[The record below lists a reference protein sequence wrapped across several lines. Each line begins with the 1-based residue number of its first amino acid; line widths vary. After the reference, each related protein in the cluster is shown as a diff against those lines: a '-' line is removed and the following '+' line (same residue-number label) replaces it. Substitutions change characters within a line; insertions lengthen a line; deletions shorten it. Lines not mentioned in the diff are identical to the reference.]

1 MRRQRIFVGLG
12 TAIVMT
18 TSLTVAPSA
27 TAAAAQ
33 AATQVP
39 SQIFAQTPSAHLS
52 TPQAAPSDKDR
63 PGKNKQSA
71 GSSKASGKKAAK
83 KAAQKAA
90 AKKAAA
96 KKAGSKK
103 AAAKKAGSKKA
114 VSKKAAAQQSAKR
127 AAAKKAAAKRAAA
140 KRAAA
145 KRAAAAQRIAYKR
158 AKARAKTIKAP
169 RMVQGRICPTRN
181 FSYGDGWGA
190 DRGRRNHAGMDMS
203 GRRGTPLFAIESG
216 YINRTKRQSN
226 GAMQIVMK
234 GKSGSKYYYGHM
246 QHVFVRGGQSV
257 RAGQVIGTMGDSG
270 SPGAVHLHF
279 EYWKSG
285 RESAAV
291 NPASLLRTICRAA
304 Q

>member
-1 MRRQRIFVGLG
+1 MRARRTLVGLCG
-12 TAIVMT
+12 AALVAGAL
-18 TSLTVAPSA
+18 SLP
-27 TAAAAQ
+27 TAAMAAQ
-33 AATQVP
+33 P
-39 SQIFAQTPSAHLS
+39 
-52 TPQAAPSDKDR
+52 AAPVVGGASAAAPTSVVATKDQ
-63 PGKNKQSA
+63 PGKK
-71 GSSKASGKKAAK
+71 KSGKKAA
-83 KAAQKAA
+83 
-90 AKKAAA
+90 
-96 KKAGSKK
+96 SKK
-103 AAAKKAGSKKA
+103 AAAKKAGAKKAGAKKEASKKA
-114 VSKKAAAQQSAKR
+114 GAKKSAAKK

-145 KRAAAAQRIAYKR
+145 KRAAIAYKR
-158 AKARAKTIKAP
+158 AKARAKTIQAP

-181 FSYGDGWGA
+181 FEYGDGWGA
-190 DRGRRNHAGMDMS
+190 DRGRRNHAGMDMG

-226 GAMQIVMK
+226 GAMQIVLK

-246 QHVFVRGGQSV
+246 QHVFVRGGQKV
-257 RAGQVIGTMGDSG
+257 RAGQVIATMGDSG

>member
-1 MRRQRIFVGLG
+1 MRRQRLIVGLG

-18 TSLTVAPSA
+18 TSLTLAPSA
-27 TAAAAQ
+27 
-33 AATQVP
+33 
-39 SQIFAQTPSAHLS
+39 SAVTS
-52 TPQAAPSDKDR
+52 QAAPQVSTQMSALAHSAPLGAPAAAPTDKDR
-63 PGKNKQSA
+63 PGKNKQAA
-71 GSSKASGKKAAK
+71 GSSKISQKKTGKKAAK
-83 KAAQKAA
+83 KAAKSSVKKAATKKAATKKAAKRAA
-90 AKKAAA
+90 AKKAVA
-96 KKAGSKK
+96 KK
-103 AAAKKAGSKKA
+103 
-114 VSKKAAAQQSAKR
+114 

-140 KRAAA
+140 KRAAI
-145 KRAAAAQRIAYKR
+145 AQRIAYKR
-158 AKARAKTIKAP
+158 AKAKAKTIKAP

-190 DRGRRNHAGMDMS
+190 DRGRRNHAGMDMA

-216 YINRTKRQSN
+216 FINRTKRQSN
-226 GAMQIVMK
+226 GAMQIVLK

-246 QHVFVRGGQSV
+246 QHVFVRGGQKV
-257 RAGQVIGTMGDSG
+257 RAGQVIATMGDSG

-291 NPASLLRTICRAA
+291 NPASLLRTICGAA

>member
-1 MRRQRIFVGLG
+1 MRARRTLVGLCG
-12 TAIVMT
+12 AALVAVA
-18 TSLTVAPSA
+18 LTLPSA
-27 TAAAAQ
+27 AMAAQPAAPVVSGASTAAP
-33 AATQVP
+33 TSVV
-39 SQIFAQTPSAHLS
+39 T
-52 TPQAAPSDKDR
+52 TKDQ
-63 PGKNKQSA
+63 PGKNK
-71 GSSKASGKKAAK
+71 SGKK
-83 KAAQKAA
+83 KAA

-96 KKAGSKK
+96 KKL
-103 AAAKKAGSKKA
+103 AAKK
-114 VSKKAAAQQSAKR
+114 
-127 AAAKKAAAKRAAA
+127 AAAKKAAAKRAA
-140 KRAAA
+140 
-145 KRAAAAQRIAYKR
+145 IAYKR

-181 FSYGDGWGA
+181 FTYGDGWGA
-190 DRGRRNHAGMDMS
+190 DRGRRNHAGMDMG

-226 GAMQIVMK
+226 GAMQIVLK

-246 QHVFVRGGQSV
+246 QHVFVRGGQKV
-257 RAGQVIGTMGDSG
+257 RAGQVIATMGDSG

-291 NPASLLRTICRAA
+291 NPASLLRTICRSA

>member
-1 MRRQRIFVGLG
+1 MRRQRVIVGLG

-18 TSLTVAPSA
+18 TSLTLAPSA
-27 TAAAAQ
+27 SAVTSQ
-33 AATQVP
+33 AATQV
-39 SQIFAQTPSAHLS
+39 STQMSAQAHSAPLGA
-52 TPQAAPSDKDR
+52 PAAAPSDKDR
-63 PGKNKQSA
+63 PGKNKQAA
-71 GSSKASGKKAAK
+71 GSSKVSQKKTGKKAAK
-83 KAAQKAA
+83 KAAQSSVKKAATKKA

-96 KKAGSKK
+96 KKAV
-103 AAAKKAGSKKA
+103 AKK
-114 VSKKAAAQQSAKR
+114 

-140 KRAAA
+140 KRAAI
-145 KRAAAAQRIAYKR
+145 AQRIAYKR
-158 AKARAKTIKAP
+158 AKAKAKTIKAP

-190 DRGRRNHAGMDMS
+190 DRGRRKHAGLDLS
-203 GRRGTPLFAIESG
+203 ARRGTPLFAIESG

-226 GAMQIVMK
+226 GALQIVMK
-234 GKSGSKYYYGHM
+234 GRSGSKYYYGHM
-246 QHVFVRGGQSV
+246 QHVFVRGGQNV

>member
-1 MRRQRIFVGLG
+1 MRARRTLVGLCG
-12 TAIVMT
+12 AALVAGAL
-18 TSLTVAPSA
+18 SLP
-27 TAAAAQ
+27 TAAMAAQ
-33 AATQVP
+33 P
-39 SQIFAQTPSAHLS
+39 
-52 TPQAAPSDKDR
+52 AAPVVGGASAAAPTSVVATKDQ
-63 PGKNKQSA
+63 PGKK
-71 GSSKASGKKAAK
+71 KSGKKK
-83 KAAQKAA
+83 QAA
-90 AKKAAA
+90 AKKAA
-96 KKAGSKK
+96 SKK
-103 AAAKKAGSKKA
+103 AAAKKAGAKKA
-114 VSKKAAAQQSAKR
+114 GAKKAAS
-127 AAAKKAAAKRAAA
+127 KKAAAKRAAA

-145 KRAAAAQRIAYKR
+145 KRAAIAYKR
-158 AKARAKTIKAP
+158 AKARAKTIQAP

-181 FSYGDGWGA
+181 FEYGDGWGA
-190 DRGRRNHAGMDMS
+190 DRGRRNHAGMDMG

-226 GAMQIVMK
+226 GAMQIVLK

-246 QHVFVRGGQSV
+246 QHVFVRGGQKV
-257 RAGQVIGTMGDSG
+257 RAGQVIATMGDSG

>member
-1 MRRQRIFVGLG
+1 MRVRRTLVGLCG
-12 TAIVMT
+12 AALVAGAL
-18 TSLTVAPSA
+18 SLP
-27 TAAAAQ
+27 TAAMAAQ
-33 AATQVP
+33 P
-39 SQIFAQTPSAHLS
+39 
-52 TPQAAPSDKDR
+52 AAPVVGGASAAAPTSVVATKDQ
-63 PGKNKQSA
+63 PGKK
-71 GSSKASGKKAAK
+71 KSGKKK
-83 KAAQKAA
+83 QAA
-90 AKKAAA
+90 AKKAASKKVGA
-96 KKAGSKK
+96 KKS
-103 AAAKKAGSKKA
+103 AAKK
-114 VSKKAAAQQSAKR
+114 

-145 KRAAAAQRIAYKR
+145 KRAAIAYKR
-158 AKARAKTIKAP
+158 AKARAKTIQAP

-181 FSYGDGWGA
+181 FEYGDGWGA
-190 DRGRRNHAGMDMS
+190 DRGRRNHAGMDMG

-226 GAMQIVMK
+226 GAMQIVLK

-246 QHVFVRGGQSV
+246 QHVFVRGGQKV
-257 RAGQVIGTMGDSG
+257 RAGQVIATMGDSG

>member
-1 MRRQRIFVGLG
+1 MRARRTLVGLCG
-12 TAIVMT
+12 AALVAGA
-18 TSLTVAPSA
+18 LTLP
-27 TAAAAQ
+27 TAAMAAQ
-33 AATQVP
+33 P
-39 SQIFAQTPSAHLS
+39 
-52 TPQAAPSDKDR
+52 AAPVVGGVSAAAPTSVVTTKDQ
-63 PGKNKQSA
+63 PGKKKAGKNK
-71 GSSKASGKKAAK
+71 KAAAK
-83 KAAQKAA
+83 NSA

-96 KKAGSKK
+96 KKAGTKKSAAKKSASKKAGTKKSAAKK
-103 AAAKKAGSKKA
+103 AAAKK
-114 VSKKAAAQQSAKR
+114 

-140 KRAAA
+140 QRAAA
-145 KRAAAAQRIAYKR
+145 KRAAIAYKR

-181 FSYGDGWGA
+181 FTYGDGWGA
-190 DRGRRNHAGMDMS
+190 DRGRRKHAGLDLS
-203 GRRGTPLFAIESG
+203 ARRGTPLFAIESG

-226 GAMQIVMK
+226 GALQIVMK
-234 GKSGSKYYYGHM
+234 GRSGSKYYYGHM

>member
-1 MRRQRIFVGLG
+1 MRRQRVIVGLG

-18 TSLTVAPSA
+18 TSLTLAPSA
-27 TAAAAQ
+27 SAVTSQ
-33 AATQVP
+33 AATQV
-39 SQIFAQTPSAHLS
+39 STQMSAQAHSAPLGA
-52 TPQAAPSDKDR
+52 PAAAPSDKDR
-63 PGKNKQSA
+63 PGKNKQAA
-71 GSSKASGKKAAK
+71 GSSKVSQKKTGKKAAK
-83 KAAQKAA
+83 KAAQSSVKKAATKKA

-96 KKAGSKK
+96 KKAV
-103 AAAKKAGSKKA
+103 AKK
-114 VSKKAAAQQSAKR
+114 

-140 KRAAA
+140 KRAAI
-145 KRAAAAQRIAYKR
+145 AQRIAYKR
-158 AKARAKTIKAP
+158 AKAKAKTIKAP

-190 DRGRRNHAGMDMS
+190 DRGRRKHAGLDLS
-203 GRRGTPLFAIESG
+203 ARRGTPLFAIESG

-226 GAMQIVMK
+226 GALQIVMK
-234 GKSGSKYYYGHM
+234 GRSGSKYYYGHM

>member
-1 MRRQRIFVGLG
+1 MAAQPAAPVVGG
-12 TAIVMT
+12 V
-18 TSLTVAPSA
+18 S
-27 TAAAAQ
+27 AAAP
-33 AATQVP
+33 TSVV
-39 SQIFAQTPSAHLS
+39 T
-52 TPQAAPSDKDR
+52 TKDQ
-63 PGKNKQSA
+63 PGKKKAGKNK
-71 GSSKASGKKAAK
+71 KAAAK
-83 KAAQKAA
+83 NSA

-96 KKAGSKK
+96 KKAGTKKSAAKKSASKKAGTKKSVAKK
-103 AAAKKAGSKKA
+103 AAAKK
-114 VSKKAAAQQSAKR
+114 

-140 KRAAA
+140 QRAAA
-145 KRAAAAQRIAYKR
+145 KRAAIAYK
-158 AKARAKTIKAP
+158 RAKTIKAP

-181 FSYGDGWGA
+181 FTYGDGWGA
-190 DRGRRNHAGMDMS
+190 DRGRRKHAGLDLS
-203 GRRGTPLFAIESG
+203 ARRGTPLFAIESG

-226 GAMQIVMK
+226 GALQIVMK
-234 GKSGSKYYYGHM
+234 GRSGSKYYYGHM

>member
-1 MRRQRIFVGLG
+1 MRVRRVLVAVCGASLVAGALAATSPALAAQPGA
-12 TAIVMT
+12 AISSAVA
-18 TSLTVAPSA
+18 VAP
-27 TAAAAQ
+27 AAVEAA
-33 AATQVP
+33 
-39 SQIFAQTPSAHLS
+39 
-52 TPQAAPSDKDR
+52 KDR
-63 PGKNKQSA
+63 PGTKKAGKSKQKAASKKSA
-71 GSSKASGKKAAK
+71 GKAAAK
-83 KAAQKAA
+83 KS

-96 KKAGSKK
+96 KKS
-103 AAAKKAGSKKA
+103 
-114 VSKKAAAQQSAKR
+114 
-127 AAAKKAAAKRAAA
+127 AAKRAAA

-145 KRAAAAQRIAYKR
+145 KRAQAKRAAIAYKR

-169 RMVQGRICPTRN
+169 QMVQGRVCPTRN
-181 FSYGDGWGA
+181 FDYGDGWGA
-190 DRGRRNHAGMDMS
+190 DRGRRNHAGMDMG

-226 GAMQIVMK
+226 GALQIVMK
-234 GKSGSKYYYGHM
+234 GRSGAKFYYGHM
-246 QHVFVRGGQSV
+246 QHVFVRGGQKV

-291 NPASLLRTICRAA
+291 NPAALLRTICRAA

>member
-1 MRRQRIFVGLG
+1 MRARRTLVGLCG
-12 TAIVMT
+12 AALVAGAL
-18 TSLTVAPSA
+18 SLP
-27 TAAAAQ
+27 TAAM
-33 AATQVP
+33 ATQP
-39 SQIFAQTPSAHLS
+39 
-52 TPQAAPSDKDR
+52 AAPVVGGASAAAPTSVVATKDQ
-63 PGKNKQSA
+63 PGKK
-71 GSSKASGKKAAK
+71 KSGKKKQAAAK
-83 KAAQKAA
+83 KAAF
-90 AKKAAA
+90 KKAAA
-96 KKAGSKK
+96 KKAGAKKAASKK
-103 AAAKKAGSKKA
+103 AGAKKSAAKK
-114 VSKKAAAQQSAKR
+114 

-145 KRAAAAQRIAYKR
+145 KRAAIAYKR
-158 AKARAKTIKAP
+158 AKARAKTIQAP

-181 FSYGDGWGA
+181 FEYGDGWGA
-190 DRGRRNHAGMDMS
+190 DRGRRNHAGMDMG

-226 GAMQIVMK
+226 GAMQIVLK

-246 QHVFVRGGQSV
+246 QHVFVRGGQKV
-257 RAGQVIGTMGDSG
+257 RAGQVIATMGDSG

>member
-1 MRRQRIFVGLG
+1 MRRQRLVVGLG

-27 TAAAAQ
+27 TAVTSQ
-33 AATQVP
+33 AATQV
-39 SQIFAQTPSAHLS
+39 SIQAYSAHLGV
-52 TPQAAPSDKDR
+52 PAAVPTDKDR
-63 PGKNKQSA
+63 PGKNKQAA
-71 GSSKASGKKAAK
+71 GSSKVSQKKTGKKAAK
-83 KAAQKAA
+83 KAAKTSVKKAATKKAAKRAA
-90 AKKAAA
+90 AKKAVA
-96 KKAGSKK
+96 KK
-103 AAAKKAGSKKA
+103 
-114 VSKKAAAQQSAKR
+114 

-140 KRAAA
+140 KRAAI
-145 KRAAAAQRIAYKR
+145 AQRIAYKR

-169 RMVQGRICPTRN
+169 RMIQGRICPTRN

-190 DRGRRNHAGMDMS
+190 DRGRRKHAGLDLS
-203 GRRGTPLFAIESG
+203 ARRGTPLFAIESG

-226 GAMQIVMK
+226 GALQIVMK
-234 GKSGSKYYYGHM
+234 GRSGSKYYYGHM

-285 RESAAV
+285 GESAAV

>member
-1 MRRQRIFVGLG
+1 MRARRTLVGLCG
-12 TAIVMT
+12 AALVAGA
-18 TSLTVAPSA
+18 LTLP
-27 TAAAAQ
+27 TAAMAAQ
-33 AATQVP
+33 P
-39 SQIFAQTPSAHLS
+39 
-52 TPQAAPSDKDR
+52 AAPVVGGVSAAAPTSVVTTKDQ
-63 PGKNKQSA
+63 PGKK
-71 GSSKASGKKAAK
+71 KAGKKT
-83 KAAQKAA
+83 QAA

-96 KKAGSKK
+96 KKAGAKK
-103 AAAKKAGSKKA
+103 AGAKKAGSKKSA
-114 VSKKAAAQQSAKR
+114 AKK

-140 KRAAA
+140 QRAAA
-145 KRAAAAQRIAYKR
+145 KRAAVAYKR

-169 RMVQGRICPTRN
+169 RMIQGRICPTRN
-181 FSYGDGWGA
+181 FEYGDGWGA
-190 DRGRRNHAGMDMS
+190 DRGRRNHAGMDMG

-226 GAMQIVMK
+226 GAMQIVLK

-246 QHVFVRGGQSV
+246 QHVFVRGGQKV
-257 RAGQVIGTMGDSG
+257 RAGQVIATMGDSG

>member
-1 MRRQRIFVGLG
+1 MRGRIPLAGLCSAALVTG
-12 TAIVMT
+12 ALVATSTTASAAPT
-18 TSLTVAPSA
+18 QHSTVSA
-27 TAAAAQ
+27 SVPAAQ
-33 AATQVP
+33 IAAIP
-39 SQIFAQTPSAHLS
+39 
-52 TPQAAPSDKDR
+52 AAKDK
-63 PGKNKQSA
+63 PGKKKAGTSKS
-71 GSSKASGKKAAK
+71 GSSKPTKTKQSQGSKKSAKNAAK
-83 KAAQKAA
+83 QKS

-96 KKAGSKK
+96 QKK
-103 AAAKKAGSKKA
+103 
-114 VSKKAAAQQSAKR
+114 
-127 AAAKKAAAKRAAA
+127 AAKRAAA

-145 KRAAAAQRIAYKR
+145 QRAAAKRQALAYKK
-158 AKARAKTIKAP
+158 AKARVKGITAP
-169 RMVQGRICPTRN
+169 RMINGRICPTRN

-216 YINRTKRQSN
+216 RIDRTKRQSN
-226 GAMQIVMK
+226 GALQIVMK
-234 GKSGSKYYYGHM
+234 GRSGSKYYYGHM
-246 QHVFVRGGQSV
+246 QYVFVRGGQSV

-291 NPASLLRTICRAA
+291 NPASLLRTICRSA